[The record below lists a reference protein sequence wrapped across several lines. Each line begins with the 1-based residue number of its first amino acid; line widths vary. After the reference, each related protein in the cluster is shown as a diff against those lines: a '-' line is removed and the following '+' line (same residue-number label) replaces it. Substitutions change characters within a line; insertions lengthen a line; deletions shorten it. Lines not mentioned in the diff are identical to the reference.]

1 MTETQLLQQRRSQ
14 ANLDL
19 VFQLVEASHAVQVRR
34 DRRYAATDSSSTRR
48 IRLADTLPRM
58 PSPCAN

>member
-14 ANLDL
+14 ASLDL
-19 VFQLVEASHAVQVRR
+19 VFQLVEAAHAVRVRR

-48 IRLADTLPRM
+48 IRLAETFPRI
-58 PSPCAN
+58 PRF